1 MPTTKKKRDVPST
14 PTRKGAEEQQ
24 PVASPTKPPEKK
36 KPFTGATAM
45 DEDIGPRK
53 MTPEEE
59 RESRRLEREARKQ
72 RIERQKLTGT
82 KEKGGKTTGADVD
95 DEETVNS
102 GTKKDAAAKNSRGR
116 KSDVGVLGG
125 KQVNASKPRGRAR
138 SVPPPQKTGRG
149 GSRATSVD
157 SAVSRASRKNDSS
170 SSSDS
175 SASTPKRKKN
185 TEQTDSGKKKTTK
198 TAKFDESILDNTG
211 KTAST
216 KKSVRAKKKETY
228 AEKTNKDKKKEWIYQ
243 TVIEF
248 KTRVFKCN
256 KPTTEMYSR
265 MGNVHRIFQT
275 IDPECAIGDHM
286 NAKAEPIRS
295 PGEYTWSSHATWMR
309 HFVLDEEKEW
319 QWDKVSGDKPRNF
332 AGSFI
337 LLSDKPAQ
345 EIMNF
350 VRVDMR
356 NAFQGIIRIKQMQE
370 LHTSLD
376 FILLGVHANTH
387 SDIVGTTLRMGLVE
401 AESNALERKQL
412 FESEGL
418 GVAEW
423 NFQNLDKDWKTL
435 DFPEI
440 VCIRSYPKA
449 GPYEE
454 SKSNEDTS
462 WKMAHHFQVAD
473 VCRARFEAALLEFRN
488 RGGLKYYFGSEALLF
503 SISEKLRLDGKDE
516 YNKLIVKHQNIN
528 RSVGGVTL
536 PGAIDIDEEVT
547 MFFEPEQEGK
557 VRNFRRMTL
566 RDIIKKIYVKISGRK
581 IPVFLYCFKTPNGKY
596 QLWFWDTVTE
606 IREFVEMF
614 STQGAAYIWHRCRL
628 WGWEFSSMKRLFS
641 LSFDSMTATS
651 AMNSKWCAKRNK
663 AVHIQMSAEAAAE
676 LSFGN
681 SPFVL
686 KEGEDKASR
695 QQKEKAIIQRG
706 NIKPDEIGGV
716 DADDLQSVGDESNAE
731 TIFIS
736 DEDEEEYEDY
746 EDDDVSMMSDNE
758 GFDEDGDES
767 TVQREYSESEE
778 DDEMEDMA
786 KDEDSAFS
794 TKAGLDGLAAKGR
807 KIGNDDA
814 AAAAWEEEKAAA
826 KRVLAEKAKEMEDF
840 MAALKVKEEALN
852 KALRMAES
860 RMNDAAAPGA
870 AGGDAEGGENS
881 QEASA
886 SSASAAIK

>member
-1 MPTTKKKRDVPST
+1 
-14 PTRKGAEEQQ
+14 
-24 PVASPTKPPEKK
+24 
-36 KPFTGATAM
+36 
-45 DEDIGPRK
+45 
-53 MTPEEE
+53 
-59 RESRRLEREARKQ
+59 
-72 RIERQKLTGT
+72 
-82 KEKGGKTTGADVD
+82 
-95 DEETVNS
+95 
-102 GTKKDAAAKNSRGR
+102 
-116 KSDVGVLGG
+116 
-125 KQVNASKPRGRAR
+125 
-138 SVPPPQKTGRG
+138 
-149 GSRATSVD
+149 
-157 SAVSRASRKNDSS
+157 VSRASRKNDSS

-248 KTRVFKCN
+248 KARVFKCN

-547 MFFEPEQEGK
+547 
-557 VRNFRRMTL
+557 
-566 RDIIKKIYVKISGRK
+566 I
-581 IPVFLYCFKTPNGKY
+581 
-596 QLWFWDTVTE
+596 
-606 IREFVEMF
+606 
-614 STQGAAYIWHRCRL
+614 
-628 WGWEFSSMKRLFS
+628 FSSQSKRGKFAI
-641 LSFDSMTATS
+641 FDA
-651 AMNSKWCAKRNK
+651 
-663 AVHIQMSAEAAAE
+663 
-676 LSFGN
+676 
-681 SPFVL
+681 
-686 KEGEDKASR
+686 
-695 QQKEKAIIQRG
+695 
-706 NIKPDEIGGV
+706 
-716 DADDLQSVGDESNAE
+716 
-731 TIFIS
+731 
-736 DEDEEEYEDY
+736 
-746 EDDDVSMMSDNE
+746 
-758 GFDEDGDES
+758 
-767 TVQREYSESEE
+767 
-778 DDEMEDMA
+778 
-786 KDEDSAFS
+786 
-794 TKAGLDGLAAKGR
+794 
-807 KIGNDDA
+807 
-814 AAAAWEEEKAAA
+814 
-826 KRVLAEKAKEMEDF
+826 
-840 MAALKVKEEALN
+840 
-852 KALRMAES
+852 
-860 RMNDAAAPGA
+860 
-870 AGGDAEGGENS
+870 
-881 QEASA
+881 
-886 SSASAAIK
+886 